1 PAGPEPAAAP
11 LPRLSWGPP
20 RRPSPH
26 GTMPASAGR
35 LVRAEA
41 PPGPARLA
49 AARMYV
55 EATTANVA
63 DFLARREAEG
73 RAVLRMR
80 VEEPA
85 AELAALWGALGGSAD
100 DPALAHALHTL
111 DTRGREATAPPLQ
124 APIAAAA

>member
-1 PAGPEPAAAP
+1 
-11 LPRLSWGPP
+11 
-20 RRPSPH
+20 
-26 GTMPASAGR
+26 
-35 LVRAEA
+35 
-41 PPGPARLA
+41 
-49 AARMYV
+49 MYV

-85 AELAALWGALGGSAD
+85 AELAALWAALGGSAD
-100 DPALAHALHTL
+100 DPALARALHTL
-111 DTRGREATAPPLQ
+111 DTRGREDTAPHLQ